1 MNKEEL
7 SRYYY
12 LSLEIEEL
20 KKRID
25 TLRETAVSFSQ
36 ITGMPKNKSKENT
49 EENKRIRILALAEK
63 MAKKVSEATEEM
75 LKIEEYISTIEDT
88 ELKLILTKRYLESKS
103 WDRVAEELHMS
114 ERSVYRK
121 HQEFFKYRTQIYDK
135 KLL

>member
-25 TLRETAVSFSQ
+25 TLRETAVSSSQ

-75 LKIEEYISTIEDT
+75 LKIEEYISTLEDT

-103 WDRVAEELHMS
+103 WDKVADELHMS

-121 HQEFFKYRTQIYDK
+121 HKEFFK
-135 KLL
+135 